1 MGSLRIQEL
10 ERLLLERQEELEE
23 SREELVSLKQGL
35 DEIIE
40 ENKNMY
46 QDLTI
51 AQKVIEE
58 KDDKINEQEIL
69 ILTLGEEV
77 KGKEALQRKLN
88 EKEVNEQLKR

>member
-46 QDLTI
+46 QDLSI
-51 AQKVIEE
+51 AQKLIEE